1 MVEEQKTKRYNL
13 LKKEI
18 EESISLPSVIRALS
32 MGFYPANYKMLEAMV
47 QEFFT
52 LEAEKNNGN

>member
-18 EESISLPSVIRALS
+18 EESMPSVIRALS

-52 LEAEKNNGN
+52 LEAKI